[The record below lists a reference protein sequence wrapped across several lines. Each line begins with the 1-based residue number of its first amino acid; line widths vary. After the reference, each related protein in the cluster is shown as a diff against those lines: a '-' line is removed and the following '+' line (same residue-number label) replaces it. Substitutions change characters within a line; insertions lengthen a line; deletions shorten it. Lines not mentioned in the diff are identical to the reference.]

1 MKEFTKY
8 LIWAGVGLVALAGLI
23 NYFMVKSHNDKIIN
37 DSFEKSRNAKKAKAE
52 KMKRYLEEIEKEV
65 DEEFYPKDI
74 IEDIEVVENGVKEK
88 SKTIK

>member
-37 DSFEKSRNAKKAKAE
+37 DSLEKARKAKKAKAE
-52 KMKRYLEEIEKEV
+52 KDY
-65 DEEFYPKDI
+65 EFRWR
-74 IEDIEVVENGVKEK
+74 K
-88 SKTIK
+88 SQGMVGIRSLFSKAGGKGFFYDGEQL

>member
-23 NYFMVKSHNDKIIN
+23 NYFMVKSLNDKIIN
-37 DSFEKSRNAKKAKAE
+37 DSLEKARKAKKAKAE
-52 KMKRYLEEIEKEV
+52 KRKRDLEEIEKEV